1 MRVAALFEHPT
12 GWSNGWLQPGG
23 QTRGWRVLT
32 PRGPGVAVL
41 FDTSPVSFEGV
52 ETVQR
57 LREAGPRRP
66 PLAPGATGGALADGL
81 TG

>member
-1 MRVAALFEHPT
+1 VGRGAFMPT
-12 GWSNGWLQPGG
+12 GGASTGG

-41 FDTSPVSFEGV
+41 IFDTSPVSFEGV
-52 ETVQR
+52 ELVQR

-66 PLAPGATGGALADGL
+66 PLAPGASGGALADGL